1 MAVPRGPGTAA
12 LRPPVSRGI
21 LPGRMRG
28 LLLPLLLLATPAAA
42 ADTLDGPSVAR
53 RTPTVRARFAWP
65 QQAAFAAGVVFHR
78 QPERITCDTVCPIRG
93 WHLQGEAGTAGGQ
106 LAFGWTKLVGQHG
119 PRFDV
124 LSRPYM
130 AFAVRGALLRTW
142 GNSTLTPKER
152 TFAGV
157 EGAWSVAR
165 ISLAL
170 SVMRDLD
177 DDREGSRWLVGG
189 GLGWGF

>member
-1 MAVPRGPGTAA
+1 
-12 LRPPVSRGI
+12 
-21 LPGRMRG
+21 MRG
-28 LLLPLLLLATPAAA
+28 LLLLVLLAATPAAA
-42 ADTLDGPSVAR
+42 ESSDGPLVGR
-53 RTPTVRARFAWP
+53 HTPTLRARFAWP
-65 QQAAFAAGVVFHR
+65 QQAAVAAGVIFHR
-78 QPERITCDTVCPIRG
+78 QPERITCETVCQIRG
-93 WHLQGEAGTAGGQ
+93 WHLQGEAGNAGGQ

-130 AFAVRGALLRTW
+130 AFAVRAAVLRTW

-152 TFAGV
+152 TFAGL

-177 DDREGSRWLVGG
+177 TDRVGSRWLVGG